1 MKDSL
6 TYYRTLAIAAA
17 SCAAT
22 IMAPA
27 YAGSATF
34 KKGGV
39 DKMYCDFD
47 GQLNVTSGGNIV
59 ITCTGDVLQSD
70 PNAPPPVTPPPVTP
84 PPVTPPPTGVPAECV
99 NLTPVTNYTARASL
113 AGANAS
119 ALHYGTS
126 TTIYSYPLPKGAQG
140 IYNTGFLQ
148 QGDHPAT
155 PTEMTIEWSI
165 SKCAGDMTY
174 YKTTEASVTSGRGGV
189 AFPCGGINGA
199 VGGSYYWSLTGSGYE
214 CRVDNTNTW
223 YINVRYINGCNTGS
237 PGCPVSYYHSEH

>member
-1 MKDSL
+1 MKDSIR
-6 TYYRTLAIAAA
+6 YYSTLAIAAA

-47 GQLNVTSGGNIV
+47 GQLSVTSSGNIT
-59 ITCTGDVLQSD
+59 ITCTSDVLASD
-70 PNAPPPVTPPPVTP
+70 PNAPTPTPSPTPTPTPSPTPTPPP
-84 PPVTPPPTGVPAECV
+84 GECA
-99 NLTPVTNYTARASL
+99 NLTPLSNYTARATL

-119 ALHYGTS
+119 ALHYGTN
-126 TTIYSYPLPKGAQG
+126 TTIYSYPLPKGALG

-148 QGDHPAT
+148 QGDHPST
-155 PTEMTIEWSI
+155 PTEMTIEWGI
-165 SKCAGDMTY
+165 SKCPGDLTY

-214 CRVDNTNTW
+214 CKIDNTHTW
-223 YINVRYINGCNTGS
+223 YINVRYVNGCNAGS